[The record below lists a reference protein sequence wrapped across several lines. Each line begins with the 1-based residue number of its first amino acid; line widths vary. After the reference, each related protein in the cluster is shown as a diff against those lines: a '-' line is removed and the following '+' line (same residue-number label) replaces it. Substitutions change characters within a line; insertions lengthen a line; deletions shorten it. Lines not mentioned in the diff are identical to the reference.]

1 MPCAVEATQTGLML
15 KLNAR
20 HNPDPKTTHWCC
32 CVCFYCAVITCAC
45 QADFSYY
52 FDTGSRRR
60 CYLAP
65 ERFFEGSAAAIN
77 TAAPLQPDMVR
88 NQSRYRAAVHSLDAG
103 ACFMNVAYVS
113 REDRETGSC
122 NRARTQQGHAGCSDT

>member
-1 MPCAVEATQTGLML
+1 MCHGDIKAENVLLTSWGWVLLADWASYKPTYLPADNPVRLGAVPTTLSHLIVGVCCASCAVCCAFLPSTLYRPFWPML
-15 KLNAR
+15 STLPTFPA
-20 HNPDPKTTHWCC
+20 
-32 CVCFYCAVITCAC
+32 

-77 TAAPLQPDMVR
+77 AAAPLTPEMVR
-88 NQSRYRAAVHSLDAG
+88 S
-103 ACFMNVAYVS
+103 M
-113 REDRETGSC
+113 EP
-122 NRARTQQGHAGCSDT
+122 

>member
-1 MPCAVEATQTGLML
+1 MLMFLATIH
-15 KLNAR
+15 A
-20 HNPDPKTTHWCC
+20 
-32 CVCFYCAVITCAC
+32 AC

-77 TAAPLQPDMVR
+77 TAAPLQPDMVSVQHNR
-88 NQSRYRAAVHSLDAG
+88 KRLCTAAAQCHNLIS
-103 ACFMNVAYVS
+103 
-113 REDRETGSC
+113 
-122 NRARTQQGHAGCSDT
+122 NRPPHFQYNSKKFQGLPNHQRP

>member
-1 MPCAVEATQTGLML
+1 MA
-15 KLNAR
+15 
-20 HNPDPKTTHWCC
+20 CC
-32 CVCFYCAVITCAC
+32 CCCCCC

-77 TAAPLQPDMVR
+77 AAAPLQPDMVSRVQHTLIR
-88 NQSRYRAAVHSLDAG
+88 NGL
-103 ACFMNVAYVS
+103 
-113 REDRETGSC
+113 
-122 NRARTQQGHAGCSDT
+122 QQH